1 MYLKLNGREVEV
13 TFDTNGR
20 EMEDIFISSGFY
32 TDTNEDLTDE
42 ELDLLQNENEDALY
56 EAWLDMNISAADAMV
71 DRMGDY

>member
-1 MYLKLNGREVEV
+1 MYLRLNGREVEV

-20 EMEDIFISSGFY
+20 EMEDIYISSGFY
-32 TDTNEDLTDE
+32 TDTDEELTDE
-42 ELDLLQNENEDALY
+42 EIDLLQDQNGDALY

>member
-13 TFDTNGR
+13 TFDTNGG
-20 EMEDIFISSGFY
+20 EMEDIYISSGFY
-32 TDTNEDLTDE
+32 TDTDEELTDE
-42 ELDLLQNENEDALY
+42 EIDILQDQNGDALY